1 MTGEEFEALLTRLD
15 ALIADF
21 EAHPDS
27 SVSEQ
32 ALELLR
38 LVDAVHREGLGRLIT
53 MISRRHPELVSE
65 AVIDPVIRIL
75 LALYELEP
83 GGSPRAAFIPLERL
97 AQSAASARARSEGQ
111 S

>member
-1 MTGEEFEALLTRLD
+1 
-15 ALIADF
+15 
-21 EAHPDS
+21 
-27 SVSEQ
+27 
-32 ALELLR
+32 
-38 LVDAVHREGLGRLIT
+38 
-53 MISRRHPELVSE
+53 VSE

-97 AQSAASARARSEGQ
+97 AQSAASARARGEGQ

>member
-1 MTGEEFEALLTRLD
+1 MTSAEFEALLTQLD
-15 ALIADF
+15 ALVAEF
-21 EAHPDS
+21 EAHPDA

-38 LVDAVHREGLGRLIT
+38 LVDAVHREGLGRLVT
-53 MISRRHPELVSE
+53 MISRRHPELISE
-65 AVIDPVIRIL
+65 AAIDPVIRIL

-83 GGSPRAAFIPLERL
+83 GGSPRTAFIPLERL
-97 AQSAASARARSEGQ
+97 AQSAASARARREGQ